1 MSAIQMMYMVLTIYG
16 ILLLL
21 GMSGSLLIYL
31 VSK

>member
-1 MSAIQMMYMVLTIYG
+1 MSTIQMINMVLTVYG

-21 GMSGSLLIYL
+21 GLSGSLLIYL